1 MFHFPSTVLLCLSI
15 LASASNEESGRQV
28 GSTLVFLLSLLG
40 SIKCVQLMR
49 RTTTSALCVAPLFV
63 SLLCFLITASVA
75 FFRASLGFTVE
86 MSASVLCC
94 LLLLVGLVL
103 GVVGLALYK
112 RGSFSQGR
120 KQAVWGILFAG
131 VMLAAR
137 VGVIMTSLQIQ
148 PKFQT
153 ASAAST
159 RGASEKMGELVE
171 LPAANCRFSTPS
183 DRWMQ
188 LKNPKALNPAATL
201 IMRCADPN
209 LNAVLIAESLELGSK
224 ALMEMAK
231 SNMEIRIKTAKVAN
245 EKTQTLNGISW
256 ETAEVRLSREGGSAR
271 ELTEMWVTSVAGY
284 SYQWFFSGIESD
296 RGYLHTAAQ
305 KIIGSF
311 SVIDASHSSGG
322 ATPVTDATF
331 ETMGFRTKL
340 APLGWR
346 VWKPEESGVN
356 GCTLAAVH
364 GSLAFIIADSAPL
377 WSETVSF
384 EDIDSVFFANY
395 EVLKGARETAKK
407 EPLALKGADEAAK
420 FTVEA
425 TMADGPIIARV
436 IIARSG
442 KNAFLFY
449 AWRSAIGGKDFA
461 ALDAALDTVELPTER
476 APLPP
481 PQNEAAAKKQSLTL
495 NQLGIV
501 LSERADWPNALKAF
515 QQAFRLS
522 EADDTTMQNV
532 AYAMEEL
539 GDIQG
544 AHDWLAQHSDRLD
557 KRVKLRSI
565 FGRLK
570 KKLGD
575 FEGATSEY
583 EKALAEGSKDEADVL
598 AYINLLIGAE
608 KAAEAVKFTDALV
621 AKGGASTKVRRWQA
635 ESHESAGNAKRAME
649 IYDELLAKPPFDP
662 LSAYGLG
669 ETANGE
675 GEYDR
680 AAAAVASLLKAGN
693 DTVRTR
699 LIEGWSLFGKK
710 LWRDAKTAF
719 EKARVFA
726 PDDPSVASAL
736 IRTSAMLGEGDNSS
750 VKTPIAPVP
759 LPPALDEAMEKLAR
773 DEAIPEGSAVCYL
786 RRASAYFFEPGKPL
800 KSTQYRRAKIIT
812 QAGVADFSTM
822 AFSFNPLTERIH
834 VNRIVV
840 TDETGKVTA
849 EGLPEEQYVVDL
861 SADSSE
867 ANHGKVL
874 RVVVSGLKPGCTV
887 DVSVTRED
895 RSPSSEFPYE
905 RCICATTVPTL
916 AEAVVVAGEINRI
929 RAVLSAAMGK
939 DATVLER
946 KGSRAWLLRKP
957 TVWKMESYLPFS
969 EDYLPVLQLGP
980 TKGDWA
986 ELGRDYLKQID
997 TLLKPDAKVKSL
1009 ATELVGTLKTDEEKI
1024 RALTAHVQKN
1034 VTYQAIE
1041 FGRRAHI
1048 PKPAER
1054 VLTSRYGDCK
1064 DQALLLYQ
1072 LCKAAGIP
1080 AQLALINSNNNLE
1093 PALPSLDQFNH
1104 MIVRLPGQKAAFVD
1118 STNPALPAC
1127 KLPPELFQ
1135 RQALV
1140 LYPDKPRLEPFPER
1154 TSFPADKVTSERD
1167 ITVAPDGGLTV
1178 RETLRFGGYLA
1189 MSWRGWLADVPAS
1202 ERQAAVQRFQSES
1215 RWRVEEFTVN
1225 GLEDNTAELI
1235 FHLRY
1240 TLPAAANSD
1249 SFSVPA
1255 IWEHGYVD
1263 VPFLKERRFPME
1275 IIHPQEI
1282 VSHVTLHLPRTAGE
1296 ESLKAF
1302 NGSGDSE
1309 FGKWKLDAKAAPG
1322 GGNNIAIEFE
1332 FTAPALKLPAV
1343 RYGEWQSF
1351 RSKIA
1356 ETWRQPLKLK

>member
-1 MFHFPSTVLLCLSI
+1 MCLLAL
-15 LASASNEESGRQV
+15 V
-28 GSTLVFLLSLLG
+28 GAV
-40 SIKCVQLMR
+40 KCVQLMR
-49 RTTTSALCVAPLFV
+49 RSTTSALCVTPLFLALFSCV
-63 SLLCFLITASVA
+63 ISAPTAL
-75 FFRASLGFTVE
+75 FREYLGFTFE
-86 MSASVLCC
+86 MSVSVLCC

-103 GVVGLALYK
+103 GAVGLGLYR

-120 KQAVWGILFAG
+120 KQAVWGMLLAG
-131 VMLAAR
+131 LMLSAR
-137 VGVIMTSLQIQ
+137 VAVIVMVLQIRARLPAPPPTIAQ
-148 PKFQT
+148 
-153 ASAAST
+153 A
-159 RGASEKMGELVE
+159 GIEKMGEVVE
-171 LPAANCRFSTPS
+171 LPGANCRFSAPS

-188 LKNPKALNPAATL
+188 LKNPKAVNPAATV

-209 LNAVLIAESLELGSK
+209 LNAVLIAEPLELGSK

-231 SNMEIRIKTAKVAN
+231 SNMEMRLKTAKVSN
-245 EKTQTLNGISW
+245 EKTQTLNGTSW
-256 ETAEVRLSREGGSAR
+256 ETAEVTLARGGGSAR
-271 ELTEMWVTSVAGY
+271 ELTEMWGTSVAGY
-284 SYQWFFSGIESD
+284 SYQWFFSGLESD
-296 RGYLHTAAQ
+296 RGYLLTAAN
-305 KIIGSF
+305 KIIGTF

-322 ATPVTDATF
+322 ATPVTDATL
-331 ETMGFRTKL
+331 ETAGFRTKL

-346 VWKPEESGVN
+346 VWKSEQSGVD
-356 GCTLAAVH
+356 GCTLAAIH
-364 GSLAFIIADSAPL
+364 GSLAFLIADSVPL

-384 EDIDSVFFANY
+384 EDIDRVFFSNY
-395 EVLKGARETAKK
+395 EVLKGARATAKK
-407 EPLALKGADEAAK
+407 EPLALKGADEAAR

-436 IIARSG
+436 IIARCG
-442 KNAFLFY
+442 KNAFFFY
-449 AWRSAIGGKDFA
+449 AWRSALGGKDFA
-461 ALDAALDTVELPTER
+461 ALDAALNTVELTEER

-481 PQNEAAAKKQSLTL
+481 PQDEAAAKKQSLTL
-495 NQLGIV
+495 NQFGIV
-501 LSERADWPNALKAF
+501 LSERADWPNALAAF
-515 QQAFRLS
+515 QQSFRIS
-522 EADDTTMQNV
+522 DADDTTMQNV
-532 AYAMEEL
+532 AYAMEEM

-544 AHDWLAQHSDRLD
+544 AHDWLAQHSERLE

-575 FEGATSEY
+575 FAGATSEY

-598 AYINLLIGAE
+598 AYINFLIGAE
-608 KAAEAVKFTDALV
+608 KAPEAVKFIDALV

-680 AAAAVASLLKAGN
+680 AAAAAASLLKAGN
-693 DTVRTR
+693 DTARTR

-710 LWRDAKTAF
+710 SWRDAKTAF
-719 EKARVFA
+719 EKARAFA

-736 IRTSAMLGEGDNSS
+736 VRTSAMLGEGDNSS

-759 LPPALDEAMEKLAR
+759 LPPALDEAMAKIAR

-786 RRASAYFFEPGKPL
+786 MRASAYFFEPGKPV

-812 QAGVADFSTM
+812 QAGVGEFSTM
-822 AFSFNPLTERIH
+822 AFSFDPLSEKIH
-834 VNRIVV
+834 VNRLVV
-840 TDETGKVTA
+840 TDESGKVTA

-867 ANHGKVL
+867 ATHGKVL

-887 DVSVTRED
+887 EVSVTRED

-905 RCICATTVPTL
+905 RCVCATTVPTL
-916 AEAVVVAGEINRI
+916 AEAVVVAGDIARI
-929 RAVLSAAMGK
+929 RAVPSAAMGK
-939 DATVLER
+939 DATVLEG

-957 TVWKMESYLPFS
+957 TVWKMEQNLPFS
-969 EDYLPVLQLGP
+969 EAYLPVLQLGT

-997 TLLKPDAKVKSL
+997 TLLKPDAKAKSL
-1009 ATELVGTLKTDEEKI
+1009 AEEVVGTLKNDEEKI
-1024 RALTAHVQKN
+1024 RALAAHVQKN

-1041 FGRRAHI
+1041 FGRRARI
-1048 PKPAER
+1048 PKAPER

-1080 AQLALINSNNNLE
+1080 AQLALINSNNDVE

-1104 MIVRLPGQKAAFVD
+1104 MIVRLPGQKVAFVD
-1118 STNPALPAC
+1118 STSTTLPAC
-1127 KLPPELFQ
+1127 KLPPDLFQ

-1140 LYPDKPRLEPFPER
+1140 LYPDKPRLEPLPER
-1154 TSFPADKVTSERD
+1154 TSFPAEKVTSERD
-1167 ITVAPDGGLTV
+1167 ITVAPDGGMTV
-1178 RETLRFGGYLA
+1178 RESLRVGGYTG
-1189 MSWRGWLADVPAS
+1189 MSWRTWLADIPAS
-1202 ERQAAVQRFQSES
+1202 DRQAAIQRFQSES
-1215 RWRVEEFTVN
+1215 RWRVEEFTVD
-1225 GLEDNTAELI
+1225 GLENNTAELV
-1235 FHLRY
+1235 FHFRY
-1240 TLPAAANSD
+1240 TLPATAKTD
-1249 SFSVPA
+1249 TLIIPA
-1255 IWEHGYVD
+1255 IWEHDYVD

-1275 IIHPQEI
+1275 IIHPKEI
-1282 VSHVTLHLPRTAGE
+1282 ASHVTLHLPRTAGD

-1302 NGSGDSE
+1302 TSSGDSE
-1309 FGKWKLDAKAAPG
+1309 FGKWKLDAKAG
-1322 GGNNIAIEFE
+1322 SEGGNSIAVEFA
-1332 FTAPALKLPAV
+1332 FTAPALKLPAA

-1356 ETWRQPLKLK
+1356 EAWQQPLKLK